1 MIIKRESV
9 SIILNQ
15 YKNGNITE
23 DEALTLLDD
32 LCSNN
37 VVYNPPS
44 YPWTTYPWITYD
56 TKQPEIQKFEVTC
69 KNP

>member
-32 LCSNN
+32 LCSSNI
-37 VVYNPPS
+37 VYNPPS
-44 YPWTTYPWITYD
+44 YSWTTYPWITYD

>member
-1 MIIKRESV
+1 MLIKRESV

-32 LCSNN
+32 LCSSNI
-37 VVYNPPS
+37 VYNPPS

-56 TKQPEIQKFEVTC
+56 TKPEFQKYEITC
-69 KNP
+69 KIK